1 MTLNVTEP
9 EFLILRI
16 LWREGALSVREIHD
30 QLSEQNGWAYT
41 TTKTVMDRM
50 AGKDVLKRTSSH
62 GVYLYHPLISRS
74 QAMLKW
80 VKFMANGLFETD
92 YNEVV
97 TMFSKR
103 GLLSDSEIDEL
114 YSLLEKE
121 ENK

>member
-1 MTLNVTEP
+1 MSFNVTEP

-30 QLSEQNGWAYT
+30 QLSNQNGWAYT

-50 AGKDVLKRTSSH
+50 AKKDVLSRESSH
-62 GVYLYHPLISRS
+62 GVFLYRPLISKS
-74 QAMLKW
+74 QGMLRW
-80 VKFMANGLFETD
+80 VKFIANGLFETD

-114 YSLLEKE
+114 YNLLENE
-121 ENK
+121 EDK